1 MKISVIITLKKDV
14 LDPQGKV
21 IHQTLDGMGF
31 ENVNEVRQG
40 KYFEID
46 TKESDKDNAK
56 AKVEEMCKKLL
67 ANLVIENYKIILSKK
82 KTIMKISV
90 IITLK
95 KDVLDPQGKVIQQTL
110 DGMGFNGINEVRQG
124 KYFEIDVKENDPNK
138 AKKIVEEMCKKL
150 LANLVIENYKIIG
163 TQ

>member
-31 ENVNEVRQG
+31 DNVKQVRQG

-46 TKESDKDNAK
+46 TKEDDPKKAKD
-56 AKVEEMCKKLL
+56 KVEEMCKKLL
-67 ANLVIENYKIILSKK
+67 ANLVIENYRII
-82 KTIMKISV
+82 
-90 IITLK
+90 
-95 KDVLDPQGKVIQQTL
+95 D
-110 DGMGFNGINEVRQG
+110 
-124 KYFEIDVKENDPNK
+124 
-138 AKKIVEEMCKKL
+138 
-150 LANLVIENYKIIG
+150 